1 MAHAEHS
8 AYYTGAQPVSL
19 DELRHMAHEHLSWLQ
34 SDGRDGRRANLSGR
48 DLSGVT
54 LQGMYLPDANLRGAN
69 LTGTNLSMA
78 NLQGADF
85 SEANLE
91 NTNLRDAKLDGAN
104 FSRCH
109 AKGTYFD
116 KASLVEANFSH
127 AQLEGANC
135 VKAQMT
141 GAKFR
146 DANVSKSDFTGAD
159 LKRANLRQM
168 MAAHAVFDGA
178 DLSNADCRDA
188 VFSFSRFKETR
199 LYETG
204 MRGAQFDHVLFTD
217 ADFSYALDLDS
228 RYQAKS
234 IESEKMGIQQEL
246 ENLRQFKDE
255 VTQYEN
261 HIANQKRDLLLRRR
275 TLESLNDMELEV
287 SESLLNYMKLFRGI
301 AAFWFVVV
309 ALFGAILV
317 HKVSQIGLKNLNY
330 MEISVVCV
338 VMLGVLGAH
347 IVSAMLSFN
356 ISRTFARYVR
366 VRREKLF
373 KSSLPFNEP
382 GMPKRQPQGT
392 YQNGYANGHAGMP
405 QINSQAKNGS
415 ASNGY
420 YRPEPAVDTLAARA
434 NQDPNAFTYL

>member
-1 MAHAEHS
+1 MDHAEHS
-8 AYYTGAQPVSL
+8 AYYTGAHAISL

-34 SDGRDGRRANLSGR
+34 SGGRDGRRANLSGR
-48 DLSGVT
+48 DLSGMT
-54 LQGMYLPDANLRGAN
+54 LQGIYLPDSNLRGAN

-104 FSRCH
+104 FSRCF

-116 KASLVEANFSH
+116 KASMVEANFSH
-127 AQLEGANC
+127 ANLEGANC
-135 VKAQMT
+135 LKSQMA
-141 GAKFR
+141 GAKLR

-159 LKRANLRQM
+159 LKRANMRQIV
-168 MAAHAVFDGA
+168 AAHAVFDSA
-178 DLSNADCRDA
+178 DLSYADCRDA
-188 VFSFSRFKETR
+188 VFSFSRFKETA
-199 LYETG
+199 LYETA

-217 ADFSYALDLDS
+217 ADFSYAADLDS

-261 HIANQKRDLLLRRR
+261 HIAAQKRDLLLRRR

-287 SESLLNYMKLFRGI
+287 SESLLNHMKLFRGI

-309 ALFGAILV
+309 ALFGAILA
-317 HKVSQIGLKNLNY
+317 HKISQIGLKNLNY
-330 MEISVVCV
+330 VEIGVVCV
-338 VMLGVLGAH
+338 VMIGVLGAH

-382 GMPKRQPQGT
+382 GLPKQTRNGA
-392 YQNGYANGHAGMP
+392 YQNGATNGHVAAVKVHGHP
-405 QINSQAKNGS
+405 KNGTS
-415 ASNGY
+415 TNGY
-420 YRPEPAVDTLAARA
+420 YRPEPVAEMAQARA
-434 NQDPNAFTYL
+434 TQDPNAFTYL